1 MTILYETVGS
11 AAVNSAQ
18 GLVNTSSVNEGL
30 WFRAYKLV
38 VNRMA
43 LTLGAA
49 AVGLGFV
56 TRQGALRYQT
66 AASADDVL
74 YVIVKRTLAD
84 GTTVRNVE
92 RLHSRYLGDL

>member
-1 MTILYETVGS
+1 MTILYEVAGS
-11 AAVNSAQ
+11 EAVNSSAVNEAAVN
-18 GLVNTSSVNEGL
+18 EGF
-30 WFRAYKLV
+30 WFRAYTLV

-43 LTLGAA
+43 LAVHTV

-84 GTTVRNVE
+84 GTTVRNIE
-92 RLHSRYLGDL
+92 RLHSRYVGDL